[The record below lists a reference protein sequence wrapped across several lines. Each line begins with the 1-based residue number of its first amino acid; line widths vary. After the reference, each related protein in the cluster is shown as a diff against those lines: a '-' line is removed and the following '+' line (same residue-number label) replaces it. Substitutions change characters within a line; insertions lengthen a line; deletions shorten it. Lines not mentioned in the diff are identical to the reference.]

1 MAKLRVTI
9 EIDETGQCRAEMT
22 FRKQEL
28 EAEGSA
34 PSEALQNLAEQL
46 ALFEQD
52 EEPLPDASSTL
63 YQFTT

>member
-9 EIDETGQCRAEMT
+9 DVDEEGLCRAEMV
-22 FRKQEL
+22 FHKNEL
-28 EAEGSA
+28 ESEGST

-52 EEPLPDASSTL
+52 EAPLPDASSTL
-63 YQFTT
+63 YQFMT